1 MNTALE
7 ISNIRNEIKQIEK
20 DLITLP
26 AVIIEK
32 RGLNNKIKELKLK
45 EEVLVEQWRAKQSG
59 GGTGGQSLT
68 QNERNT
74 DAFSTKKILIIA
86 GSITGVILLS
96 LGVIIMIKKR
106 NKSLNKKP

>member
-1 MNTALE
+1 MNTAVELT
-7 ISNIRNEIKQIEK
+7 SIRNEIKQIEK
-20 DLITLP
+20 DLASLP

-32 RGLNNKIKELKLK
+32 RGLRNRLKDLKIK
-45 EEVLVEQWRAKQSG
+45 EEVLVEQWRAEQFRG
-59 GGTGGQSLT
+59 GSGGQSLT

-96 LGVIIMIKKR
+96 LGVVIMIKKR